1 MNFFPVKRL
10 LAGVELASDNIK
22 TAMIFKKGNDFSI
35 TQLSDVEMPP
45 HTLKPSF
52 KRENI
57 INMEFFHDSLKK
69 TCREI
74 NVKNV
79 GVALPDSCVKV
90 LVKTYKELPKE
101 ISKIDEMILWD
112 ISTSLKFTANE
123 LRIGWEN
130 MGKNSDSDHVLLVVL
145 GMENIIVQYEEVFKN
160 IGISPVILAP
170 AGLNQF
176 NFYSSLLPSKG
187 TIAYLGLFDNFLNL
201 FVFSDSVPL
210 FYKMIKKGYLN
221 DDDTS
226 AVNDVDLLIQYYNSE
241 NPDLEIENFFIASNT
256 KSEIQIK
263 YILQDINAAG
273 FTIID
278 EKELISFD
286 KSFKLKHNYNLL
298 PFYTSVIG
306 TAQGL

>member
-1 MNFFPVKRL
+1 MSFFPMKRL

-22 TAMIFKKGNDFSI
+22 SALIFKNGNNFSI
-35 TQLSDVEMPP
+35 KQLIDVKMPQQ
-45 HTLKPSF
+45 TLKPSF
-52 KRENI
+52 KKENI
-57 INMEFFHDSLKK
+57 INLEFFHDCLQKS
-69 TCREI
+69 CREI
-74 NVKNV
+74 KVKNI
-79 GVALPDSCVKV
+79 GVSLPDSCVKV

-101 ISKIDEMILWD
+101 TSKIHEMISWD
-112 ISTSLKFTANE
+112 ISTSLKFAAKE

-130 MGKNSDSDHVLLVVL
+130 MGKNSDNAHVLLIVL
-145 GMENIIVQYEEVFKN
+145 GMKNIISQYEEVFKN
-160 IGISPVILAP
+160 NGVNPVILAP

-187 TIAYLGLFDNFLNL
+187 TIAYLGLFDDFLNL
-201 FVFSDSVPL
+201 FVFSDTVPV
-210 FYKMIKKGYLN
+210 FYKIIKKGFIN

-263 YILQDINAAG
+263 YILQDINSVE

-278 EKELISFD
+278 EKQLISFD
-286 KSFKLKHNYNLL
+286 KSFKHNHNYNPL

-306 TAQGL
+306 AAQSL